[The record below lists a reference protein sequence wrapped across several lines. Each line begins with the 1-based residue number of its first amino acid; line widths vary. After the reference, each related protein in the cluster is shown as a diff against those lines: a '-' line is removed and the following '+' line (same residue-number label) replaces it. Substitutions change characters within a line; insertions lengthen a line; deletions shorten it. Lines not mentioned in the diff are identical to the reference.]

1 MKLKLPFKVELEKD
15 AEILDFIELNKG
27 TFLLIQKRKFK
38 DKEFV
43 DIRKY
48 VTTTKYTGF
57 TQKGITLEPK
67 AAKTLGEKLLK
78 VKL

>member
-38 DKEFV
+38 DKEFI

-48 VTTTKYTGF
+48 VTTIKYTGF

-67 AAKTLGEKLLK
+67 VAKTLGEKLLK